1 MTNEQAIQVI
11 KIKSAKG
18 ERAEKLA
25 ALYAMDDIVND
36 DIDTWINADVS
47 SYLTQFPDIA
57 RDVSSDLI
65 KEGVSKERLAE
76 GLCDVSESVYYYV
89 KFHELLTSY
98 NMALS
103 ER

>member
-25 ALYAMDDIVND
+25 ALYVMDDIVND

-57 RDVSSDLI
+57 RDLSSDLI

-98 NMALS
+98 DMALS

>member
-11 KIKSAKG
+11 QIKSAKG

-47 SYLTQFPDIA
+47 GYLTQFPDIA
-57 RDVSSDLI
+57 RDLSSDLI

>member
-1 MTNEQAIQVI
+1 MTNEKAIQVI
-11 KIKSAKG
+11 QIKSAKG

-57 RDVSSDLI
+57 RDLSSDLI

>member
-11 KIKSAKG
+11 KIKSEKG

-47 SYLTQFPDIA
+47 GYLTQFPDIA
-57 RDVSSDLI
+57 RDLSSDLI